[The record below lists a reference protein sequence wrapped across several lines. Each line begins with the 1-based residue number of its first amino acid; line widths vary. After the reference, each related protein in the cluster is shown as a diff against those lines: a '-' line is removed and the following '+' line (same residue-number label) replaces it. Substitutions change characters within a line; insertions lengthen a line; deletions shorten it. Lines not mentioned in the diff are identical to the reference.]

1 MDLLRCSR
9 SFALMKLI
17 THGVAAYKLVNE
29 LVFSLFDYST
39 EVNGSANRAVF
50 PEDK

>member
-29 LVFSLFDYST
+29 LVLLKQLNT
-39 EVNGSANRAVF
+39 EKHAPF
-50 PEDK
+50 